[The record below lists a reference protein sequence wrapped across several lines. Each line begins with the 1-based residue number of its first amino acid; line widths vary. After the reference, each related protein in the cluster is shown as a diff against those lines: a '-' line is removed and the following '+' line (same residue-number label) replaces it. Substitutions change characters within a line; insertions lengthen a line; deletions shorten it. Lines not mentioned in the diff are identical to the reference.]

1 MTVAIGID
9 LGTTFSCVG
18 VLKEGK
24 VEIISNDQGNRTT
37 PSYVAFNDSER
48 LIGDSAKNQS
58 AVNSANTVFDAKRLI
73 GRKFKEES
81 VQDDMKT
88 WPFNVVE
95 GDNGKP
101 MITVTYKGEAKQ
113 FAPEEISA
121 MVLTKIKQSAEG
133 YLGEEVTDA
142 VITCPAYFNDSQ
154 RQSTK
159 DAGNIAGL
167 NVLRI
172 INEPT
177 AAALCYGLTNERDNE
192 NNVLVYDY
200 GGGTLDV
207 SILCI
212 EDGIFE
218 VLSTAG
224 DCHLGGCDLDNILCN
239 HFSQE
244 FKRKHKKDLTTNPRS
259 IRRLLTACERAKRTL
274 SSAVNTSIEIDSL
287 YEGIDFYSTISRA
300 RFEELCVDIF
310 RKTMVP
316 VEKVLMDSKLSKEDI
331 NEIILVG
338 GSTRIPKIRKL
349 LSDMFNGKKLSESVN
364 PDEAVAYGAAVQ
376 ASILSG
382 NDDLNKSTLLLDVS
396 PLSLGIE
403 TNGGVM
409 TTLIKRNTTIPC
421 KKTDTF
427 STAVDNQSVVNIKV
441 FEGERQFTR
450 DNNLLGEFSITGIPP
465 MPRGRAQIEVTYDID
480 VNGILIVTA
489 SEKSTGATK
498 EIQIKN
504 DAGRLSRQDIDNM
517 VSEAEKFREDDLKNM
532 QKVSSKNELDTV
544 LYSCREAIEKLPDS
558 TEKVEKEKTLSGI
571 REWFDDNQDCSAE
584 EYTEK
589 IKCVQDI
596 FPQQPPDEDNHQA
609 SSSREDTGNSSGRPN
624 SGPKIEEV
632 D

>member
-1 MTVAIGID
+1 MTAAIGID

-18 VLKEGK
+18 VLKDGK

-73 GRKFKEES
+73 GRKFKDQS

-88 WPFNVVE
+88 WPFSVVE
-95 GDNGKP
+95 DSSNGKP
-101 MITVTYKGEAKQ
+101 MINVTYKGEAKQ

-121 MVLTKIKQSAEG
+121 MLLAKIKENAEG
-133 YLGEEVTDA
+133 YLGEKVTDA

-159 DAGNIAGL
+159 DAGHIAGL

-177 AAALCYGLTNERDNE
+177 AAALCYGLNNKKDDE
-192 NNVLVYDY
+192 NNILVYDY

-218 VLSTAG
+218 VRATAG
-224 DCHLGGCDLDNILCN
+224 DCHLGGCDLDNALCK
-239 HFSQE
+239 HFCQE
-244 FKRKHKKDLTTNPRS
+244 FKRKYKKDLSVNPRS

-274 SSAVNTSIEIDSL
+274 SSSVTATIEIDSL
-287 YEGIDFYSTISRA
+287 YDGIDFNSTISRA
-300 RFEELCVDIF
+300 RFEELCGHIF
-310 RKTMVP
+310 RKTMEP
-316 VEKVLMDSKLSKEDI
+316 VETVLKDSRLAKEDI

-349 LSDMFNGKKLSESVN
+349 LTDMFNGKQLSESVN

-376 ASILSG
+376 AGILSG
-382 NDDLNKSTLLLDVS
+382 NDSELNNSTLLLDVT

-403 TNGGVM
+403 TSGNVM

-421 KKTDTF
+421 KKMDTF
-427 STAVDNQSVVNIKV
+427 STAVDNQSIVSIKV

-450 DNNLLGEFSITGIPP
+450 DNNLLGEFSVTGIPP
-465 MPRGRAQIEVTYDID
+465 MPRGKAQIEVTYDID
-480 VNGILIVTA
+480 VNGILNVTA
-489 SEKSTGATK
+489 CEKSTGTTK
-498 EIQIKN
+498 NIQIKN
-504 DAGRLSRQDIDNM
+504 DAGRLSQSDIDKM
-517 VSEAEKFREDDLKNM
+517 VNEADKFKEDDLKNM
-532 QKVSSKNELDTV
+532 QKVDAKNELDAV
-544 LYSCREAIEKLPDS
+544 LYSCREALDNLPED
-558 TEKVEKEKTLSGI
+558 EREEKEKTLNDI
-571 REWFDDNQDCSAE
+571 REWFDDNPDGLTE
-584 EYTEK
+584 EYKEK
-589 IKCVQDI
+589 VKCVQNI
-596 FPQQPPDEDNHQA
+596 FPQPSPSE
-609 SSSREDTGNSSGRPN
+609 
-624 SGPKIEEV
+624 GPKIEEV

>member
-1 MTVAIGID
+1 MTAAIGID

-18 VLKEGK
+18 VMKEGK

-58 AVNSANTVFDAKRLI
+58 DVNSSNTVFDAKRLI
-73 GRKFKEES
+73 GRKFTEQS
-81 VQDDMKT
+81 VQDDMRT

-95 GDNGKP
+95 GENGKP
-101 MITVTYKGEAKQ
+101 MINVTYKGEAKQ

-121 MVLTKIKQSAEG
+121 MLLTKIKQSAEG

-177 AAALCYGLTNERDNE
+177 AAALCYGLSNEKDKE

-207 SILCI
+207 SVLCI

-218 VLSTAG
+218 VLATAG

-239 HFSQE
+239 HFCRE
-244 FKRKHKKDLTTNPRS
+244 FKRKHKKDLSENPRS
-259 IRRLLTACERAKRTL
+259 IRRLLTACERAKRSL
-274 SSAVNTSIEIDSL
+274 SSSVTANIEIDSL
-287 YEGIDFYSTISRA
+287 YEGIDFNSTISRA
-300 RFEELCVDIF
+300 RFEELCGNIF
-310 RKTMVP
+310 RKTMEP
-316 VEKVLMDSKLSKEDI
+316 VEKVLIDSKLSKEDI

-349 LSDMFNGKKLSESVN
+349 LTEMFNGKKLCESVN

-382 NDDLNKSTLLLDVS
+382 NGDLNNSTLLLDVS

-403 TNGGVM
+403 TSGGVM

-421 KKTDTF
+421 KKMNTF
-427 STAVDNQSVVNIKV
+427 STSTDNQSIANIKV

-450 DNNLLGEFSITGIPP
+450 DNNLLGEFFITGIPP
-465 MPRGRAQIEVTYDID
+465 LPRGKAQIEVTYDID

-489 SEKSTGATK
+489 CEKSTGATK
-498 EIQIKN
+498 NIQIKN
-504 DAGRLSRQDIDNM
+504 DAGRLSQQDIDKM
-517 VSEAEKFREDDLKNM
+517 VSEADKFREDDEKNM
-532 QKVSSKNELDTV
+532 QRISAKNRLDTV
-544 LYSCREAIEKLPDS
+544 LYSCRESIENLPIEQRD
-558 TEKVEKEKTLSGI
+558 EKEKTLRDI
-571 REWFDDNQDCSAE
+571 REWFDDNPDCSAE
-584 EYTEK
+584 EYMEK
-589 IKCVQDI
+589 VKCVQNI
-596 FPQQPPDEDNHQA
+596 FPQQSSGEDA
-609 SSSREDTGNSSGRPN
+609 ENSSESN
-624 SGPKIEEV
+624 NTGPKIEEV